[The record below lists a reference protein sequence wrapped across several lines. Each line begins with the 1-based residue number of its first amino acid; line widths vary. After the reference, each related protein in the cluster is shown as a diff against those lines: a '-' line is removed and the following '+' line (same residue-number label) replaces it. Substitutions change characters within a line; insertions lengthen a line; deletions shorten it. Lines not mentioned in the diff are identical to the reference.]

1 MKNLIDR
8 KAIFWDFDGVILN
21 SMPIREKGFREVLS
35 SYPQVEVEQ
44 LVDYH
49 SKNAGHS
56 RYVKFKYF
64 FNTIRKEFNT
74 EKLEAEL
81 AKKFSVIMEELLLD
95 EELLIHEVVNF
106 IKRHQNIKMHIVSG
120 SDGEELKYLCKNLG
134 IQSLFTSIDGSPTP
148 KIKLVESLI
157 QKFSY
162 KKENVCLIGDSIN
175 DYQAAIINGIDFI
188 GYNNEDL
195 IDLNGSYIN
204 SFDEYS

>member
-1 MKNLIDR
+1 MRNLKDK
-8 KAIFWDFDGVILN
+8 KAIFWDFDGVIIN

-35 SYPQVEVEQ
+35 SYPTVEVEK

-49 SKNAGHS
+49 SKNAGLS
-56 RYVKFKYF
+56 RYVKFKHF
-64 FNTIRKEFNT
+64 FNHIRKEFNT

-81 AKKFSVIMEELLLD
+81 AKKFSVIMKESLLD
-95 EELLIHEVVNF
+95 EKLLILEVINF
-106 IKRHQNIKMHIVSG
+106 INKNPNIKMHIVSG
-120 SDGEELKYLCKNLG
+120 SDGVELKYLCNNLR
-134 IQSLFTSIDGSPTP
+134 IQSLFISIEGSPTP

-162 KKENVCLIGDSIN
+162 QKENVCLIGDSIN

-195 IDLNGSYIN
+195 IALNGSYIN